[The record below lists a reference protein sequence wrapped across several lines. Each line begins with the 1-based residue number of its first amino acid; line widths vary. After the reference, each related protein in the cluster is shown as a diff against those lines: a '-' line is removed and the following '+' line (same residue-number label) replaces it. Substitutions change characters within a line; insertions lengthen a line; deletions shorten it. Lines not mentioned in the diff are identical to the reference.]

1 MVGTLGSDRTQKSQ
15 ACCDYRRDVDLDGL
29 STGRRIAT
37 LRKRAGLTQAGLAM
51 RIHRSKSWVEK
62 VERGSHVVDNIS
74 TLTQVADALGVS
86 LAALR
91 DDLDPRRPGSAV
103 LPPLRQALTAWS
115 LDLEPRPAAQLR
127 ADVVAAGNQWQAV
140 RENYSTVAPLIPPL
154 VAEARVA
161 AMTATGDDRREAL
174 LTLALVCQVAQE
186 VAARLGEPDLSWI
199 AADRALSAA
208 REAEHAVQA
217 AVGAWRVAHA
227 FLRSGDIDSA
237 RSAAAVA
244 ASELAPVL
252 RSDPTAAGLSAHG
265 ALRLVGT
272 IAAARAGDRADV
284 ARLLSD
290 ARRTAGALG
299 EDRNDAWQTFG
310 PTNTGVHATAV
321 AMELG
326 DPDAAL
332 AAARDVDPTRL
343 LTLERQAT
351 HRVVLA
357 HALAMRRRPDDA
369 YRQLL
374 AAERLNPEGLPHD
387 MLARELVRSL
397 LRRKGRKPAGLRS
410 LATRLHVAD

>member
-1 MVGTLGSDRTQKSQ
+1 MRS
-15 ACCDYRRDVDLDGL
+15 ACPWRRCG
-29 STGRRIAT
+29 
-37 LRKRAGLTQAGLAM
+37 
-51 RIHRSKSWVEK
+51 
-62 VERGSHVVDNIS
+62 
-74 TLTQVADALGVS
+74 
-86 LAALR
+86 
-91 DDLDPRRPGSAV
+91 
-103 LPPLRQALTAWS
+103 S
-115 LDLEPRPAAQLR
+115 LDLEPRPPAQLH
-127 ADVVAAGNQWQAV
+127 ADVVSAGDLWQTV

-154 VAEARVA
+154 VAESRVSV
-161 AMTATGDDRREAL
+161 MTSSGDERREAL

-208 REAEHAVQA
+208 READDPVQT

-227 FLRSGDIDSA
+227 FLRSGDVDSA
-237 RSAAAVA
+237 RTAAATA

-252 RSDPTAAGLSAHG
+252 QADQTAAGLSAYG

-272 IAAARAGDRADV
+272 IAAARAGDRDDV
-284 ARLLSD
+284 AALLAD
-290 ARRTAGALG
+290 ARGVAKALG

-310 PTNTGVHATAV
+310 PTNAAVHATAV

-326 DPDAAL
+326 DPDTAL
-332 AAARDVDPTRL
+332 TAARDVDPARL

-387 MLARELVRSL
+387 QLARELVRSL
-397 LRRKGRKPAGLRS
+397 RRRKGRKPAGLDS

>member
-1 MVGTLGSDRTQKSQ
+1 M
-15 ACCDYRRDVDLDGL
+15 DLDGL
-29 STGRRIAT
+29 STGRRIAM
-37 LRKRAGLTQAGLAM
+37 LRRRAGLTQAGLAM

-62 VERGSHVVDNIS
+62 VERGSHVVENIS
-74 TLTQVADALGVS
+74 TLTQVAEALGVS

-91 DDLDPRRPGSAV
+91 EDLDPRRPGSAV
-103 LPPLRQALTAWS
+103 LVPLRQALTAWS
-115 LDLEPRPAAQLR
+115 LDLEPRPPIQLR
-127 ADVVAAGNQWQAV
+127 ADVVAAGDLWQTV

-154 VAEARVA
+154 VAETRVA
-161 AMTATGDDRREAL
+161 VSTSTGDQRREAL
-174 LTLALVCQVAQE
+174 LTLALICQVAQE

-199 AADRALSAA
+199 AADRALAAA
-208 REAEHAVQA
+208 READDPVQT

-227 FLRSGDIDSA
+227 FLRSGDVDSA
-237 RSAAAVA
+237 RSAAATA

-252 RSDPTAAGLSAHG
+252 AVDRTAAGLSAYG

-272 IAAARAGDRADV
+272 IAAARAGDRDDV
-284 ARLLSD
+284 AALLAD
-290 ARRTAGALG
+290 ARGIAKALG

-326 DPDAAL
+326 DPDTAL
-332 AAARDVDPTRL
+332 TAARVVDPTRL

-387 MLARELVRSL
+387 QLARELVRSL
-397 LRRKGRKPAGLRS
+397 RRRKGRKPAGLDS